1 MATTPKPLYHGQPGN
16 TAAAV
21 YTVPAAT
28 TAVLRH
34 LRCVNKDSSSHTL
47 ELWHYA
53 SGGSASDATVITETI
68 TIPAGG
74 SWEDDIYLPMN
85 TGDILA
91 AKADTAAKLTLFVGG
106 AEIA

>member
-53 SGGSASDATVITETI
+53 SGGS
-68 TIPAGG
+68 
-74 SWEDDIYLPMN
+74 WEDDIYLPMN